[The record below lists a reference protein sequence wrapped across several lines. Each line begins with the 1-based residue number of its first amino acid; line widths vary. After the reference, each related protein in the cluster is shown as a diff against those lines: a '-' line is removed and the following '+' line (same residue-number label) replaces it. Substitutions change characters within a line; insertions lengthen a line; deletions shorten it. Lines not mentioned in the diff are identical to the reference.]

1 MFDEAVYQR
10 AAEQALS
17 NWTLDIDK
25 LTLSSRSENV
35 VYKVTT
41 QSSDNYA
48 LRIHRPGYNSIEELN
63 SEVNWSQ
70 ALRESGVYVPK
81 HILTRDG
88 KHYAKVKLE
97 PTKQIHYVGL
107 IEWLDGESLENLIK
121 TSEKPQIK
129 EYYFKLGELMA
140 QVHNQSASWNPPK
153 SFTRRKWDADGLMG
167 DNPLWGRFWEV
178 NELAAEERSLL
189 EAARIRLHQEIS
201 EFEKTPSTYG
211 IIHADLHAANVL
223 VQGEKLQ
230 IIDFD
235 DCGYSWHAYEIAVAE
250 TDASS
255 KIKEDRISSKEI
267 RSAMIDGYNNLRP
280 LTATTKNQL
289 SVLTLV
295 RQLISLGWANDRR
308 ELISDE
314 FFRPY
319 IGNLC
324 PIVESYLTDPKD
336 QS

>member
-10 AAEQALS
+10 AAEQALI

-129 EYYFKLGELMA
+129 ECYFKLGELMA

-178 NELAAEERSLL
+178 KELKSEERRLL
-189 EAARIRLHQEIS
+189 ETVRIRLHQDLT
-201 EFEKTPSTYG
+201 EFEKTSSGYG
-211 IIHADLHAANVL
+211 VIHADLHAANVL
-223 VQGEKLQ
+223 VQDEKLQ

-255 KIKEDRISSKEI
+255 KINKDRISSEEI
-267 RSAMIDGYNNLRP
+267 RSAMIDGYDSLRP
-280 LTATTKNQL
+280 LNTTIENQL
-289 SVLTLV
+289 SVLTMV
-295 RQLISLGWANDRR
+295 RKLISLGWANDRR

-314 FFRPY
+314 FFIPY

-324 PIVESYLTDPKD
+324 PIVEFYLSQQKD

>member
-10 AAEQALS
+10 AAEQALV

-41 QSSDNYA
+41 QSSDSYA

-280 LTATTKNQL
+280 LTAATKNQL